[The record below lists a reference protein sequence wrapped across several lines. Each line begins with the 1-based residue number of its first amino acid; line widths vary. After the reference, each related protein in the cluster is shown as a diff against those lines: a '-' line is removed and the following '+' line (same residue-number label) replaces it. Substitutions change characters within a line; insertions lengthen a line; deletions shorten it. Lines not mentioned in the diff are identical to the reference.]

1 MIVSVCGKRRQLLL
15 EILLQYHKCCKNNS
29 NIFVIIC
36 FKFKGSV
43 NQVWKIVDAT
53 QTVYLWKRNGKSYD
67 DLCKYLNYFNADHT
81 HSIFE
86 GIQER

>member
-1 MIVSVCGKRRQLLL
+1 M
-15 EILLQYHKCCKNNS
+15 
-29 NIFVIIC
+29 IIC

-86 GIQER
+86 GIQERISNTYNEFLFFKEWRLLCDDYGM